1 MKYAYF
7 LLKTELDDNTSI
19 DEVVK
24 YVEDDVEM
32 VCVDYMEA
40 KEGSRASYGYPYIGY
55 QLDRTNNMYNYMYY
69 LLLYLHFT

>member
-24 YVEDDVEM
+24 YVEEDVEM
-32 VCVDYMEA
+32 VCVDYMEV
-40 KEGSRASYGYPYIGY
+40 KEGSRASFGHPYIGY
-55 QLDRTNNMYNYMYY
+55 
-69 LLLYLHFT
+69 